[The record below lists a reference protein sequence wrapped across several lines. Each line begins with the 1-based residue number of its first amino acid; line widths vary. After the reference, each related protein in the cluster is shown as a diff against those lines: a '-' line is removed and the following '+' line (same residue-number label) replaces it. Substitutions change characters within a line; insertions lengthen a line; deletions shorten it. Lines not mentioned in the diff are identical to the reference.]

1 MKIWIKIPAIAAVF
15 LLGIIGIVFILNVP
29 EKEIITAVKQDF
41 FEHQFSEDMQ
51 EIPEELRKLVLDVR
65 LLDEEKFAFEFGK
78 EHR

>member
-41 FEHQFSEDMQ
+41 
-51 EIPEELRKLVLDVR
+51 PEELRKLVLDVR